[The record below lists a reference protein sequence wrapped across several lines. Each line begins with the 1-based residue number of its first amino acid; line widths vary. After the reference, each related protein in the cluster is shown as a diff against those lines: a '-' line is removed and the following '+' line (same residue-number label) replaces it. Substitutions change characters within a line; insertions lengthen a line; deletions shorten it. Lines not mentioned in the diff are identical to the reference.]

1 MNARVTFVLLF
12 AAALLAGSAVRA
24 SERETTIEDALQ
36 RIPSDWIVMRTPSV
50 RVVAPPARRPT
61 AADLQ
66 RLEATVQQ
74 LCTRL
79 EVPPRVR
86 ASLLRWPIEYV
97 LTPDTEIIDQITGM
111 DAEGAAFAERR
122 LILATELPH
131 EHELVHVVLH
141 LAIGTRW
148 SGHVSFLEEG
158 LASAIGGHAGE
169 GPRAVMVT
177 ADEVLARQPVALDRL
192 FTEAGF
198 DNAPLSAHERYA
210 VAARFVDH
218 LLQARGG
225 WPKLREL
232 LTILVGERSEIRRRP
247 LRATLLQ
254 LEGVYDTRFE
264 ILEAEFLAWV
274 RAHPAVS
281 GMREAVPARPP
292 DVSARDARH
301 ELRFWREGSE
311 WVLELGARWGT
322 LAAQIA
328 WGDDVT
334 RSNGWSAAQPH
345 AHRYELDVDRTGA
358 WLRDQ
363 ETGRLLLRWSAA
375 DDPLRNVARLRID
388 PTSLGLTEPE
398 TWTVWSRPEVPSY
411 R

>member
-1 MNARVTFVLLF
+1 MDVRVTITILV
-12 AAALLAGSAVRA
+12 AAALLVGSAARA
-24 SERETTIEDALQ
+24 SEQDTPIEETLR
-36 RIPSDWIVMRTPSV
+36 RIPSDWIALRTPSV
-50 RVVAPPARRPT
+50 RVLVPPALRPT
-61 AADLQ
+61 AAELQ

-74 LCTRL
+74 LCERF
-79 EVPPRVR
+79 EVSPRTR
-86 ASLLRWPIEYV
+86 ASLMRRPIEYV
-97 LTPDTEIIDQITGM
+97 LTPDTSIIDQVTGM

-131 EHELVHVVLH
+131 EHELVHVILH

-177 ADEVLARQPVALDRL
+177 ADEVLARQPVALDRM

-232 LTILVGERSEIRRRP
+232 LTILVGARDEIRRRP
-247 LRATLLQ
+247 LRTTLLQ
-254 LEGVYDTRFE
+254 LEGVYETQFE
-264 ILEAEFLAWV
+264 TLEAEFREWV
-274 RAHPAVS
+274 RTHPAVGS
-281 GMREAVPARPP
+281 MREVVPARPA
-292 DVSARDARH
+292 DATARDARH
-301 ELRFWREGSE
+301 ELRFWRDGRE

-322 LAAQIA
+322 LAAQVA
-328 WGDDVT
+328 WGEDVS
-334 RSNGWSAAQPH
+334 RASGWLAARPH

-363 ETGRLLLRWSAA
+363 ETGRLLLRWSVA
-375 DDPLRNVARLRID
+375 DEPLRAAARLRFD
-388 PTSLGLTEPE
+388 PELLGLTEPDA
-398 TWTVWSRPEVPSY
+398 WTVWSRPDVPSY